1 VLADVADLGPFFTV
15 GTGSITAGYRPMIE
29 LYTDPEPLRTR
40 IGQVARALDA
50 DDRVAAS
57 ITFQGLAALIV
68 SAPYA
73 AVVLHGMLPGLTARA
88 LHWRP
93 VEDGPWA
100 LRCRDPVGTAVP
112 DPAAGAAALAELLL
126 EEHLTP
132 LVGAVR
138 AAVPVAERL
147 LWGSAASAVA
157 SGKRLLG
164 IARPPAAGRA
174 AEVAER
180 LLAIGPLAGTGRLL
194 RPAPPDRHWSFRR
207 RSCCLYYR
215 VSGGGLCEDC
225 VLLDRRAEV
234 RGGSDAAGTTDGPH
248 NGGSVEDHLG
258 YRDGDRHL

>member
-1 VLADVADLGPFFTV
+1 MLADVADLGPFFTV

-147 LWGSAASAVA
+147 L
-157 SGKRLLG
+157 
-164 IARPPAAGRA
+164 
-174 AEVAER
+174 
-180 LLAIGPLAGTGRLL
+180 AIGPLAGTGRLL